1 MSTEVNKVA
10 EVEVNVQEQISNAN
24 ISPENEINWKKFRED
39 RAKERAA
46 TLEANNRAA
55 AKEEEARALK
65 AALEAVVNKPSYNS
79 VQNDS
84 QDETEDQRLDRLIE
98 EKWQKKQ
105 NKEREERAKQE
116 AHELPQ
122 KMGRTFKDFDQVC
135 SQENIDYLEYHHP
148 EIHRALKKLPDS
160 FDNWSDIYHTMKKLI
175 PNADSKADAKKAEKN
190 FNKPQSMS
198 VAGSTQTSD
207 HAPQMLTD
215 AKRAANWK
223 RMQQNM
229 RRT

>member
-10 EVEVNVQEQISNAN
+10 DVEVNVQEQSSNAN

-46 TLEANNRAA
+46 MQEAQAKAA

-65 AALEAVVNKPSYNS
+65 AALEAVVNKPSQ
-79 VQNDS
+79 QNYA
-84 QDETEDQRLDRLIE
+84 QEVDETEEQRLDRLIE
-98 EKWQKKQ
+98 DKWQKKQ
-105 NKEREERAKQE
+105 AKERDDRAKQE
-116 AHELPQ
+116 AQELPQ
-122 KMGRTFKDFDQVC
+122 KMGRTFKDFDSVC

-223 RMQQNM
+223 RMQANI